1 MQKLLRNV
9 LVLVV
14 ALAALAFNQLGG
26 DGGATSGDAAAQSD
40 AQRIVAA
47 FENQQSDLWV
57 ETVGRVE
64 RKLRDDNE
72 GSRHQ
77 KFIVRLDNGHSV
89 LIAHNIDL
97 APRVPLN
104 EGDRVRFRG
113 EYEWNNKGGVV
124 HWTHHDPQGRR
135 DGGWIDHADRRYE

>member
-9 LVLVV
+9 MVLVV
-14 ALAALAFNQLGG
+14 ALAALAFQQLGG
-26 DGGATSGDAAAQSD
+26 NDAATSGDAAGQAD
-40 AQRIVAA
+40 AQKIVAA

-57 ETVGRVE
+57 ETEGNV
-64 RKLRDDNE
+64 KATLRDDNE

-77 KFIVRLDNGHSV
+77 KFIVELDNGHTV

-97 APRVPLN
+97 APRVPLSK
-104 EGDRVRFRG
+104 GDRVRFRG

-124 HWTHHDPQGRR
+124 HWTHHDPQGRHQ
-135 DGGWIDHADRRYE
+135 GGWIDHGAERYE